1 MLQTPYR
8 EEGELK
14 SLLSR
19 LHITLEAHAVNPHAP
34 TQVPAQNG
42 QMQPPPVRAR
52 ELLVSRKVDDGQ
64 DPFVMLSH
72 DPQDEGIGKSG
83 HLIVAWKMSLFLGE
97 NQIVAPK
104 RWTFG

>member
-8 EEGELK
+8 EESELK

-19 LHITLEAHAVNPHAP
+19 LHITLEAHAVNPDAP
-34 TQVPAQNG
+34 PQLPAKDG
-42 QMQPPPVRAR
+42 QMQPPPVRPR
-52 ELLVSRKVDDGQ
+52 ELLYSRRVDDGQ
-64 DPFVMLSH
+64 DPFVVLSQ

-83 HLIVAWKMSLFLGE
+83 HLIVTWKMSVFLGE
-97 NQIVAPK
+97 NNIVAPK